1 MQKKINTNPQLKRIF
16 LKGYFLL
23 FLVLFSTSLYAQVT
37 VDVTNR
43 PIKEILKV
51 IESQSQYR
59 FFYNESLK
67 GLDKLGSLQVKDVSI
82 DKAMS
87 KLFINSNIDYK
98 LDKNNRS
105 FCQDLRE

>member
-1 MQKKINTNPQLKRIF
+1 MQKKLITNPQLKRTL
-16 LKGYFLL
+16 LKGCFLL
-23 FLVLFSTSLYAQVT
+23 FLALFSTSLYAQVT

-51 IESQSQYR
+51 IESQSKYR

-67 GLDKLGSLQVKDVSI
+67 GLDKVVSLQVKDVSI

-87 KLFINSNIDYK
+87 MLFTNSNI
-98 LDKNNRS
+98 N
-105 FCQDLRE
+105 